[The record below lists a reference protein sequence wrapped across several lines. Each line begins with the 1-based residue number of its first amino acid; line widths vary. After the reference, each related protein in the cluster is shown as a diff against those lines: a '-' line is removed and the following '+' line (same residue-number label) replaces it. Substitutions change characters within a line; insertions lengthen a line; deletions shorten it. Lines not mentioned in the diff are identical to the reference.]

1 MIRGVV
7 GYKIPEYLEGKY
19 EDLLEMVLGV
29 AQEQLICNLP
39 SSKVLIFNG
48 KDERDPKKAAYS
60 FKIIGG
66 EKPEDDRKRKKRTR
80 KTNSS
85 KTVIHS
91 E

>member
-39 SSKVLIFNG
+39 SSKVLIYNG

-66 EKPEDDRKRKKRTR
+66 EKPEDDEEEEEEDKDDELEGE
-80 KTNSS
+80 
-85 KTVIHS
+85 S
-91 E
+91 EQ